1 MPAEFRFILFTPQ
14 EAAQALVRFCQKS
27 GRKLPIATVVAAE
40 PVGGVAGEEPPRGVL
55 RLLPDSGAEVELKF
69 EPQEIV
75 GALLLY
81 ALDRKIPMP
90 RDSEKVLESI
100 RNRFA
105 LRIGYYPVEEG
116 QPGKPEKAKQA
127 GC

>member
-14 EAAQALVRFCQKS
+14 EAAQALVKFCQKS
-27 GRKLPIATVVAAE
+27 GRKLPIATVVGAE
-40 PVGGVAGEEPPRGVL
+40 PVGGVGADGPPHGRL
-55 RLLPDSGAEVELKF
+55 RLLPDSGTEVKLDF

-75 GALLLY
+75 GALLLF

-105 LRIGYYPVEEG
+105 LRIGYYPDDAG
-116 QPGKPEKAKQA
+116 PDDKATKPKQA
-127 GC
+127 GR

>member
-14 EAAQALVRFCQKS
+14 EAAQALVKFCQKS
-27 GRKLPIATVVAAE
+27 GRKLPIATVLGAE
-40 PVGGVAGEEPPRGVL
+40 PVGGNAGDAPPTGIL
-55 RLLPDSGAEVELKF
+55 RLLPDSGDEVHLTF
-69 EPQEIV
+69 EPQEVV
-75 GALLLY
+75 GALLAF

-105 LRIGYYPVEEG
+105 LRIGYYPVDGE
-116 QPGKPEKAKQA
+116 QPGREKKKASA
-127 GC
+127 

>member
-1 MPAEFRFILFTPQ
+1 VQ
-14 EAAQALVRFCQKS
+14 
-27 GRKLPIATVVAAE
+27 
-40 PVGGVAGEEPPRGVL
+40 
-55 RLLPDSGAEVELKF
+55 LKF

-75 GALLLY
+75 GALLLF

-105 LRIGYYPVEEG
+105 LRIGYYPVDDAAAD
-116 QPGKPEKAKQA
+116 KAEAAKA
-127 GC
+127 ANK

>member
-14 EAAQALVRFCQKS
+14 EAAEAIVKFCQKS
-27 GRKLPIATVVAAE
+27 GRKLPVATVIGAE
-40 PVGGVAGEEPPRGVL
+40 PVGGVAGKEPPRGLL
-55 RLLPDSGAEVELKF
+55 RLLPDSGKEVQLKF

-75 GALLLY
+75 GALLLF

-100 RNRFA
+100 SNRFA
-105 LRIGYYPVEEG
+105 LRIGYYPLEKADA
-116 QPGKPEKAKQA
+116 GKPETAKTTDR
-127 GC
+127 

>member
-14 EAAQALVRFCQKS
+14 EAAQALVKFCQKS
-27 GRKLPIATVVAAE
+27 GRRLPVATVVGAE
-40 PVGGVAGEEPPRGVL
+40 PVGGVAGEEPPRGLL
-55 RLLPDSGAEVELKF
+55 RLLPDSGEEVQLRF
-69 EPQEIV
+69 EPQEIL
-75 GALLLY
+75 GALLLF

-105 LRIGYYPVEEG
+105 LRIGYYPIEG
-116 QPGKPEKAKQA
+116 GAAGKTDKSKATGK
-127 GC
+127 

>member
-1 MPAEFRFILFTPQ
+1 MPAEFRFIVFTPQ
-14 EAAQALVRFCQKS
+14 EAAQALVKFCQKS
-27 GRKLPIATVVAAE
+27 GRKLPIATVVGAE
-40 PVGGVAGEEPPRGVL
+40 PVGGVAGKEPPRGLL
-55 RLLPDSGAEVELKF
+55 RLLPDTGKEVQFKF

-75 GALLLY
+75 GALLLF

-105 LRIGYYPVEEG
+105 LRIGYYPVEDDAA
-116 QPGKPEKAKQA
+116 GKTEKVKTT
-127 GC
+127 GK